1 MKTNKENVLVNF
13 LRLFVYFIT
22 LIFIYSWKKSSS
34 FRLNICKIMKNFYF
48 FDFFSIQTDKSIHSR
63 LCFFSSI
70 FRPSSH
76 YYIAIRW
83 YFRTITNSIKSDI
96 YFTTYQEM
104 ILRFKMLL
112 LADLM
117 IEIERVYRNVQSCG
131 LHCFSPFCRDQI
143 FNYSPPRF
151 KTSWIF

>member
-1 MKTNKENVLVNF
+1 ML
-13 LRLFVYFIT
+13 
-22 LIFIYSWKKSSS
+22 
-34 FRLNICKIMKNFYF
+34 
-48 FDFFSIQTDKSIHSR
+48 
-63 LCFFSSI
+63 FSSI

-143 FNYSPPRF
+143 FSYSPPVLKRAEFF
-151 KTSWIF
+151 KNPDWLKFICHKIDWSLPVINCLCRKPDEDHIKPSFLFVTKALCNQVWCVLWQCG